1 MRMLLALFV
10 PVIVISAADARA
22 DEKAEEKFEL
32 RYKFTQGETIRWAT
46 VHQGACTTKMKGH
59 EQKSLSTSKSTKAWR
74 ITAVESNGQISFAY
88 LIDDVE
94 MWQQV
99 GDRAEERYNSKTD
112 AKPPAAYEMVAAT
125 VGQTITEAL
134 IDDRGGVIER
144 EDKFPKINP
153 SIGDLVVPLPEQPL
167 AVGEEWFA
175 SDEVR
180 IPVKGAVKRVK
191 IRKAF
196 KLEKVA
202 TGVATISIVTQ
213 VLTPVNDPQLEAQL
227 MQYVTKGV
235 MKFDIDAGRI
245 LSRRLDWNET
255 VLGFDGADSSMIYLA
270 RFTEELIPTEPR
282 TASKADAAASQ

>member
-1 MRMLLALFV
+1 MRILLALLV
-10 PVIVISAADARA
+10 PAMAVLAVEVRA
-22 DEKAEEKFEL
+22 EETAEEKYDL

-59 EQKSLSTSKSTKAWR
+59 EQKSLSTSKSTKAWE
-74 ITAVESNGQISFAY
+74 ITSVKDGQITFAY
-88 LIDDVE
+88 RVDDVE

-112 AKPPAAYEMVAAT
+112 AKPPAAYELVAAT
-125 VGQTITEAL
+125 VGQTITEAV
-134 IDDRGGVIER
+134 IDERGNIIER
-144 EDKFPKINP
+144 EDKFPKYNP
-153 SIGDLVVPLPEQPL
+153 SIGDLVVPLPDHPV

-180 IPVKGAVKRVK
+180 VPLKGTVKRVK

-227 MQYVTKGV
+227 MQHVTKGV

-255 VLGFDGADSSMIYLA
+255 VLGFEGPDSSMIYLA
-270 RFTEELIPTEPR
+270 RFTEDLIPAEPR
-282 TASKADAAASQ
+282 TASATEKAGSQ